1 MKDNKYFED
10 LEKKGYYNTVDKRS
24 KDYREYKEYLA
35 SKESYE
41 TIKDNISKENKVGL
55 GDVVEAITKVTS
67 IKKVVE
73 AVTDDCGCNER
84 KERFNKITLWNR
96 KKVNCISEDDYLWYK
111 QNIKPSTSR
120 FDYDTRE
127 RIVKIYNSIF
137 NTNQKNTKCMPCMKG
152 LLENINN
159 YLVVWE
165 K

>member
-1 MKDNKYFED
+1 MEILQKYKTWCWNNNYYVSAFPYD
-10 LEKKGYYNTVDKRS
+10 IEKQNGS
-24 KDYREYKEYLA
+24 KNV
-35 SKESYE
+35 
-41 TIKDNISKENKVGL
+41 IV
-55 GDVVEAITKVTS
+55 VVEVYKHLQVKDKWGKPKLGIQ
-67 IKKVVE
+67 
-73 AVTDDCGCNER
+73 
-84 KERFNKITLWNR
+84 TLQQG
-96 KKVNCISEDDYLWYK
+96 KTDYLWYK